1 MKRWNVFLLTI
12 LLSVG
17 LLAVAAGQSA
27 GARGARN
34 YNPRAEV
41 RVKGVVQEVQQ
52 LTRGKCCTG
61 THLVL
66 KTDTDALDAFD
77 VHVGPSSYVQQSQFS
92 FAKGDA
98 LEVLGSKVTIAG
110 KETLL
115 AREVTKGERTLVLR
129 DAQGIPMWSRGRR

>member
-34 YNPRAEV
+34 YDPRAEV

-52 LTRGKCCTG
+52 LTRGRCCTG

-66 KTDTDALDAFD
+66 KTDTDAFD

-92 FAKGDA
+92 FANGDEV
-98 LEVLGSKVTIAG
+98 EVLGSKVTMAG

-115 AREVTKGERTLVLR
+115 AREITKGEKTLVLR
-129 DAQGIPMWSRGRR
+129 DAQGIPMWPRGRR